1 MAVLRIAFLS
11 SAVLEFFSAVAIA
24 LIAVYV
30 GLGLLG
36 LIHFGPAG
44 DISLQEALFVLL
56 LAPEFF
62 NPLKQLA
69 VHYHDKAAAIGA
81 ADHILKVLEQPHIID
96 VDDQFTN
103 SEFCI
108 ELKNVSKSYQQKEVL
123 NVLNIQIKAGEKLAI
138 TGESG
143 VGKTTLF
150 HLLLGFEE
158 ASKGYVLI
166 NGAKV
171 NRKIA
176 ETNIVWAGQQATIF
190 YATIKDN
197 IGLLNTD
204 LTQQQIEAAAEAAGV
219 TEFSQHLEK
228 GLLTLV
234 GEKGYGLSG
243 GQVQRIALARA
254 FVKNSPIVLLDEP
267 TAHLDQDN
275 KIKLLDAID
284 RLFKDKT
291 LIIASHDPQVIV
303 RMDRTV
309 CLG

>member
-1 MAVLRIAFLS
+1 
-11 SAVLEFFSAVAIA
+11 
-24 LIAVYV
+24 
-30 GLGLLG
+30 
-36 LIHFGPAG
+36 
-44 DISLQEALFVLL
+44 
-56 LAPEFF
+56 
-62 NPLKQLA
+62 
-69 VHYHDKAAAIGA
+69 
-81 ADHILKVLEQPHIID
+81 
-96 VDDQFTN
+96 
-103 SEFCI
+103 
-108 ELKNVSKSYQQKEVL
+108 
-123 NVLNIQIKAGEKLAI
+123 
-138 TGESG
+138 
-143 VGKTTLF
+143 
-150 HLLLGFEE
+150 GFEE

-166 NGAKV
+166 NGVKV

-176 ETNIVWAGQQATIF
+176 EMNIAWAGQQATIF

-197 IGLLNTD
+197 ISLLNTE
-204 LTQQQIEAAAEAAGV
+204 LTQQKIEAAAEAAGV

-267 TAHLDQDN
+267 TAHLDQAN

-291 LIIASHDPQVIV
+291 LIIASHDPQVIA